1 MEKDREIIEAM
12 LGMVY
17 EKARSVYSEN
27 IVDYGTS
34 PTHYGVI
41 TDPDGYASVT
51 GTWGDTITIFLRA
64 RDKKIEDAKFST
76 KVFN

>member
-1 MEKDREIIEAM
+1 MEKDKEIIEAM

-41 TDPDGYASVT
+41 NNPDGYASVT
-51 GTWGDTITIFLRA
+51 GT
-64 RDKKIEDAKFST
+64 
-76 KVFN
+76 

>member
-1 MEKDREIIEAM
+1 MEKDREIVEAM

-27 IVDYGTS
+27 IVDFGTN

-51 GTWGDTITIFLRA
+51 GT
-64 RDKKIEDAKFST
+64 
-76 KVFN
+76 